1 MATCKTT
8 HRNDCWITRS
18 AREGDPEDKDTLSET
33 WLIKLPLLALASQL
47 DRRMFIYNFIQGK
60 VPDFSTSDK
69 GTKGRLTSRV
79 NINGIRFSER
89 KCYNTSWHR
98 YIRLLGSLTLHSE
111 TAVENFMAS
120 QAPQT
125 SSEESE

>member
-1 MATCKTT
+1 MFVLKHVSPFHFLGKQNSSKC
-8 HRNDCWITRS
+8 RS
-18 AREGDPEDKDTLSET
+18 
-33 WLIKLPLLALASQL
+33 
-47 DRRMFIYNFIQGK
+47 FC
-60 VPDFSTSDK
+60 
-69 GTKGRLTSRV
+69 RV
-79 NINGIRFSER
+79 NIDGIRFSER

-125 SSEESE
+125 SSEESEYFEFPLTPKKIRNIRLRS